1 MDIALINGENI
12 DMLNK
17 TIVKKVKRR
26 ICYYSYESNRF
37 LRFIFNQVE

>member
-17 TIVKKVKRR
+17 TIVKSETKNLLLL
-26 ICYYSYESNRF
+26 YESNRF
-37 LRFIFNQVE
+37 FALFSTK

>member
-17 TIVKKVKRR
+17 TIVKSETK
-26 ICYYSYESNRF
+26 NL
-37 LRFIFNQVE
+37 LRLI